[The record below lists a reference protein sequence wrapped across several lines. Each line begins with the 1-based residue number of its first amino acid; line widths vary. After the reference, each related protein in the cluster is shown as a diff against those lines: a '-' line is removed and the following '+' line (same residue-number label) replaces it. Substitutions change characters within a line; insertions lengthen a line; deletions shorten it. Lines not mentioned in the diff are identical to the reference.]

1 MTPTPTPARQSSVV
15 VYWAGK
21 RDSWVVPQ
29 RAEGVQDREGLHLEP
44 HPLEEDDIFLAGFF
58 LVAWC
63 GVRWHGWEG
72 CPPGLE
78 GEALGEHISWG
89 WARGLVGGVCGGHG
103 AVAAE
108 LARTQRA
115 AIPRGVLI
123 LAHELAEKE
132 LLLQVERG

>member
-1 MTPTPTPARQSSVV
+1 MVV
-15 VYWAGK
+15 CWAGK

-29 RAEGVQDREGLHLEP
+29 RAQRVYRTGKGLHLEP

-58 LVAWC
+58 LVEWC

-72 CPPGLE
+72 CPTGLE
-78 GEALGEHISWG
+78 GEALGGHISWG
-89 WARGLVGGVCGGHG
+89 WARGLAGGVCGGHG

-108 LARTQRA
+108 LAGTQRA
-115 AIPRGVLI
+115 AIPRGALI